1 MEFRILGPL
10 EVADGERVVDVGGPR
25 ERALLAR
32 LLISANLVV
41 SADRLAEDLWS
52 GEPPAHWLSTLR
64 VYVWRLRR
72 ALGAGAVLTEPP
84 GYRLRLAAGDLD
96 ADAFAALVTTARR
109 DLADG
114 RAGAAAAGLRRA
126 LGLWRGPALS
136 GVADLPFARADA
148 ARLDE
153 ARLSAI
159 EDWVEA
165 ELGCGNHAGLT
176 AELDGLVTSY
186 PLRERLRGQ
195 RMRALYR
202 CGRQADALRAYQELR
217 AYLSEELGLEPAAAL
232 RDLESAILRQDPALD
247 WHAPPP
253 AAAHTAQPA
262 PAPSESAARHP
273 GPPAAAGPAAG
284 RLPAETTS
292 FIGREA
298 DLAAVGKLLAAGR
311 LVTLTGPGGSGKTR
325 LARQAGAAVAA
336 GQPDGVWLV
345 DLAPV
350 GGPEL
355 VAPAVAAALE
365 VREEPDRPLAGS
377 IAERLRDSEALLI
390 ADNCE
395 HVVGEAAELV
405 AALLAACPALRILAT
420 SQTRLGVPG
429 EAVWPVP
436 PLSVPPLTGGGLAV
450 VAEAESV
457 RLLCDRAALA
467 RPGFSLTAGNA
478 ADIGEIC
485 RRLDGIP
492 LAIELAAARLSTLT
506 PAQLAARLG
515 NLFGVLTGGSRT
527 ALARH
532 RTLRA
537 AISWSHELLG
547 QQEQACFRR
556 MAVFAGGCTIDA
568 AEAVCADAG
577 LPAEAVLDAVTS
589 LVDWSLLT
597 TEERC
602 GAMRYGM
609 LESVRQYAREQLVQ
623 AGEDDQ
629 LSRRHLAW
637 LLDLAGRADLDG
649 ADQSAWLDLL
659 EADHGN
665 FRVGLEW
672 ALAARQ
678 SDSALALAGG
688 LAAFWAMR
696 GHVGEG
702 RRWADA
708 ALGAAAHDDPR
719 ARATALDGAAQLAF
733 AHGDFAAQQDYLR
746 ESLGIWRG
754 LGQAAHVAECL
765 SELGV
770 AAHIRGEPDAAKSL
784 LDQARES
791 ARLAGD
797 QRQTAMALNGLGLL
811 ALQDDPPRAA
821 AYYEEGLACIRQV
834 GDLRQTTIILGNL
847 AVAVRHQ
854 GRIDLA
860 RTRMEEQ
867 LACARE
873 LGDRK
878 LIGWALT
885 NLGIA
890 ATEVGDLATARA
902 RQEEALG
909 LATQIGDRRLEA
921 YALASGALACQV
933 AGDYP
938 AARAFRRR
946 SLQLARVIGE
956 PRIVAENLEE
966 LAGVE
971 AAVANSRLA
980 ACLLGAAQA
989 LRERLGEPLPGPDLP
1004 RHNQIVADVREA
1016 LGDEHYQAAWDQGR
1030 SMPEQ
1035 EMVTLAA
1042 ETLDTPG
1049 AAPPGRV
1056 TTAPALLLRA
1066 GLRCWPV
1073 PPSGDAARVAAAEAA
1088 GGAGGDHDVVVAVL
1102 VGRPADGGGTAARHG
1117 DRLGAALVVVRG
1129 QPVADRFLALVG
1141 QREFDDPVHAEDEV
1155 SLACPWMLGQL
1166 SDAAGN
1172 SVPRR
1177 RGQAGKLAEYP
1188 AEISGVEQ
1196 AELEQAVCVARLQ
1209 VPGDGHGERP
1219 AVGWTVPESGQVI
1232 LPWPVRPAVAG
1243 AQSGGELRQRLTSSW

>member
-10 EVADGERVVDVGGPR
+10 EVADEGRIVDVGGPR
-25 ERALLAR
+25 ERALLTR
-32 LLISANLVV
+32 LLLSANLVV

-52 GEPPAHWLSTLR
+52 GEPPAHWLPTLR
-64 VYVWRLRR
+64 VYISRLRR
-72 ALGAGAVLTEPP
+72 ALGQGAVLTESS
-84 GYRLRLAAGDLD
+84 GYRLRLASGQLD
-96 ADAFAALVTTARR
+96 TDTFERLVAAARR

-114 RAGAAAAGLRRA
+114 HAEEAAAGLGLA

-148 ARLDE
+148 ARLEE
-153 ARLSAI
+153 ARLGAV

-165 ELGCGNHAGLT
+165 ELGRGNHAGMT

-217 AYLSEELGLEPAAAL
+217 AYLSDELGLEPAAAL

-247 WHAPPP
+247 WQAPRPTAIPAPP
-253 AAAHTAQPA
+253 A
-262 PAPSESAARHP
+262 PVPPQSAARHP
-273 GPPAAAGPAAG
+273 GAPRAAGRAAG

-325 LARQAGAAVAA
+325 LARQAGAAAAA
-336 GQPDGVWLV
+336 GHPGGVWLA

-350 GGPEL
+350 GAQEL
-355 VAPAVAAALE
+355 VASAVAATLA
-365 VREEPDRPLAGS
+365 VREEPGRPLPGS
-377 IAERLRDSEALLI
+377 IADRLRDTEALLI

-395 HVVGEAAELV
+395 HVAGAVAELA

-436 PLSVPPLTGGGLAV
+436 PLSVPPPAERDPAA

-467 RPGFSLTAGNA
+467 RPGFVLTAGNA

-515 NLFGVLTGGSRT
+515 NRFGVLTGGSRT

-532 RTLRA
+532 QTLRA

-547 QQEQACFRR
+547 KREQICFRR

-577 LPAEAVLDAVTS
+577 LPAEAVLETVTS

-609 LESVRQYAREQLVQ
+609 LESVRQYAREQLVK
-623 AGEDDQ
+623 AGEDDR

-665 FRVGLEW
+665 FRAGLEW
-672 ALAARQ
+672 ALGARQ
-678 SDSALALAGG
+678 ADSALALAGG

-696 GHVGEG
+696 GHAGEG
-702 RRWADA
+702 RRWAGA
-708 ALGAAAHDDPR
+708 ALSAAAAHADPR

-733 AHGDFAAQQDYLR
+733 AHGDFPAQQDYLR
-746 ESLGIWRG
+746 ESLDIWRK
-754 LGQAAHVAECL
+754 LGNPARVAECL
-765 SELGV
+765 SDLGV
-770 AAHIRGEPDAAKSL
+770 AAHIRGEPGTARSL
-784 LDQARES
+784 LDEALES

-797 QRQTAMALNGLGLL
+797 QRQTAMALNGLGRL
-811 ALQDDPPRAA
+811 ALQDDPARAA
-821 AYYEEGLACIRQV
+821 ARFEEGLACIRQA
-834 GDLRQTTIILGNL
+834 GDLRRTTIILGNL
-847 AVAVRHQ
+847 AVAVRNQ
-854 GRIDLA
+854 GRLIPA
-860 RTRMEEQ
+860 RARMEEQ

-878 LIGWALT
+878 LTGWALT

-890 ATEVGDLATARA
+890 ATEVGDLAAARA
-902 RQEEALG
+902 LQDEALC
-909 LATQIGDRRLEA
+909 LAGEIGDRRLET
-921 YALASGALACQV
+921 YALANSALACQ
-933 AGDYP
+933 ADGDYP
-938 AARAFRRR
+938 AARAFHRR
-946 SLQLARVIGE
+946 SLRLAQALGE
-956 PRIVAENLEE
+956 PGIIAENLEE
-966 LAGVE
+966 LASVE
-971 AAVANSRLA
+971 AAEDNSVLA

-1004 RHNQIVADVREA
+1004 RHDQLTADVRQA
-1016 LGDEHYQAAWDQGR
+1016 LGDEHYQAAWDKGR

-1035 EMVTLAA
+1035 EIVNLAA
-1042 ETLDTPG
+1042 ETPG
-1049 AAPPGRV
+1049 MLYR
-1056 TTAPALLLRA
+1056 
-1066 GLRCWPV
+1066 
-1073 PPSGDAARVAAAEAA
+1073 DN
-1088 GGAGGDHDVVVAVL
+1088 
-1102 VGRPADGGGTAARHG
+1102 
-1117 DRLGAALVVVRG
+1117 AAL
-1129 QPVADRFLALVG
+1129 
-1141 QREFDDPVHAEDEV
+1141 
-1155 SLACPWMLGQL
+1155 S
-1166 SDAAGN
+1166 
-1172 SVPRR
+1172 
-1177 RGQAGKLAEYP
+1177 
-1188 AEISGVEQ
+1188 SG
-1196 AELEQAVCVARLQ
+1196 
-1209 VPGDGHGERP
+1209 
-1219 AVGWTVPESGQVI
+1219 
-1232 LPWPVRPAVAG
+1232 
-1243 AQSGGELRQRLTSSW
+1243 

>member
-10 EVADGERVVDVGGPR
+10 EVADGERVVDLGGPR

-32 LLISANLVV
+32 LLISPNLVV
-41 SADRLAEDLWS
+41 SADRLADDLWS
-52 GEPPAHWLSTLR
+52 GEPPAHWLPTLR
-64 VYVWRLRR
+64 VYVSRLRG
-72 ALGAGAVLTEPP
+72 ALGAGAVLTEPS
-84 GYRLRLAAGDLD
+84 GYRLGLAAGQLDADEFERLAA
-96 ADAFAALVTTARR
+96 AARR

-114 RAGAAAAGLRRA
+114 RAEAAAAGLRRA

-148 ARLDE
+148 ARLEE
-153 ARLSAI
+153 ARLSAV

-165 ELGCGNHAGLT
+165 ELGCGNHAGMA

-217 AYLSEELGLEPAAAL
+217 AYLSDELGLEPSVAL
-232 RDLESAILRQDPALD
+232 RGLESAILRQDPALD
-247 WHAPPP
+247 WQAPPSASPAPPASGPPEPAARDPGPPP
-253 AAAHTAQPA
+253 AAG
-262 PAPSESAARHP
+262 R
-273 GPPAAAGPAAG
+273 AGG

-365 VREEPDRPLAGS
+365 VREEPDRPLAGI
-377 IAERLRDSEALLI
+377 IADRLRDSEALLI

-395 HVVGEAAELV
+395 HVVDEAAELV

-515 NLFGVLTGGSRT
+515 NRFGVLTGGSRT

-556 MAVFAGGCTIDA
+556 LAVFAGGCTIDA

-577 LPAEAVLDAVTS
+577 LPAEAVLETVTS

-649 ADQSAWLDLL
+649 TDQSAWLDRL

-665 FRVGLEW
+665 FRAGLEW

-678 SDSALALAGG
+678 FDSALALAGG
-688 LAAFWAMR
+688 LATFWAMR

-702 RRWADA
+702 RRWVSA
-708 ALGAAAHDDPR
+708 ALSAAAAHDDPR

-733 AHGDFAAQQDYLR
+733 AHGDLAAQQDYLR

-770 AAHIRGEPDAAKSL
+770 AAHIRGEPGAAKSL
-784 LDQARES
+784 LDQALES

-811 ALQDDPPRAA
+811 ALHDDPPRAA
-821 AYYEEGLACIRQV
+821 GYYEESLACIRQV
-834 GDLRQTTIILGNL
+834 GDLRQTTIVLGNL

-860 RTRMEEQ
+860 RARMEEQ

-885 NLGIA
+885 NLGLA
-890 ATEVGDLATARA
+890 AIEFGDLAAARA
-902 RQEEALG
+902 RQDEALS
-909 LATQIGDRRLEA
+909 LAREIGDRRLET
-921 YALASGALACQV
+921 YALNNSGTVCRLD
-933 AGDYP
+933 GDYP
-938 AARAFRRR
+938 AARAFHRR
-946 SLQLARVIGE
+946 SLQLAQALGE
-956 PRIVAENLEE
+956 PHIVAENLEE

-971 AAVANSRLA
+971 AAEANFGLA
-980 ACLLGAAQA
+980 ACLLGAAEA

-1004 RHNQIVADVREA
+1004 LHDQVIADVRGA
-1016 LGDEHYQAAWDQGR
+1016 LGDERYQAAWDRGR

-1035 EMVTLAA
+1035 EIVTLAA
-1042 ETLDTPG
+1042 ETPGTP
-1049 AAPPGRV
+1049 
-1056 TTAPALLLRA
+1056 
-1066 GLRCWPV
+1066 
-1073 PPSGDAARVAAAEAA
+1073 
-1088 GGAGGDHDVVVAVL
+1088 
-1102 VGRPADGGGTAARHG
+1102 
-1117 DRLGAALVVVRG
+1117 
-1129 QPVADRFLALVG
+1129 
-1141 QREFDDPVHAEDEV
+1141 
-1155 SLACPWMLGQL
+1155 
-1166 SDAAGN
+1166 
-1172 SVPRR
+1172 PR
-1177 RGQAGKLAEYP
+1177 
-1188 AEISGVEQ
+1188 
-1196 AELEQAVCVARLQ
+1196 
-1209 VPGDGHGERP
+1209 
-1219 AVGWTVPESGQVI
+1219 
-1232 LPWPVRPAVAG
+1232 
-1243 AQSGGELRQRLTSSW
+1243 